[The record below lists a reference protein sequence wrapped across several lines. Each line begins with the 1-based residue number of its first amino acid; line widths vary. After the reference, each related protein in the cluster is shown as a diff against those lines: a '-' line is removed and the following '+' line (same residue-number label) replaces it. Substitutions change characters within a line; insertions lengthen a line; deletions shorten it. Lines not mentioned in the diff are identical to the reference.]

1 MPCRELEP
9 YRQFFAALNFLSY
22 GKRYR
27 GNTDKICRHRKNIR
41 QELRDVMARVHG
53 ISRKLAA
60 YHVAQMEDSELLW
73 RLEKYAEM
81 ELSAAGPNPRG
92 VSVLLPGCH
101 VPNDDGRL
109 DGTQP
114 HSRAGEDT

>member
-1 MPCRELEP
+1 MASV
-9 YRQFFAALNFLSY
+9 AALYRRPDAAAS
-22 GKRYR
+22 GKNGPARVLVTR
-27 GNTDKICRHRKNIR
+27 AHRKNLR

-114 HSRAGEDT
+114 HSRAGEDA